1 MRRLLELTSPP
12 HRARLPVHSL
22 GVNFASA
29 TLVVLL
35 LGADP
40 LPPDQAAAIA
50 LDQKAAQAE
59 VQKKYGNKPAS
70 ELTNAERAQM
80 IRDQAAAEQKVLEK
94 HGVDAKTWAREQ
106 MERSPQQAA
115 DAKAREQ
122 ALADQRQKD
131 AEAKARAAAGDQ
143 EVQVQRGFSDAN
155 PVTME
160 EKKGDGVSVEEGL
173 PSDAAADQAE
183 AAGDS
188 SADLAAAPDV
198 SEKPAPAKASKGKAK
213 GGKGGRKR

>member
-1 MRRLLELTSPP
+1 MN
-12 HRARLPVHSL
+12 V
-22 GVNFASA
+22 ASA
-29 TLVVLL
+29 ALVVLL

-40 LPPDQAAAIA
+40 VPPDQAAAIA

-115 DAKAREQ
+115 AAKAREQ
-122 ALADQRQKD
+122 ALADQRQKE
-131 AEAKARAAAGDQ
+131 AEAKAKAGDQ

-155 PVTME
+155 PVTLE
-160 EKKGDGVSVEEGL
+160 EKKADGVSVEEGL

-183 AAGDS
+183 ATGDS
-188 SADLAAAPDV
+188 SADLAGAPDV